1 MRRIQKLSTQ
11 LSNQIAAGEVVSR
24 PASVVK
30 ELVEN
35 SLDAGATHI
44 AVYIEKGGLELIRV
58 SDNGTGIY
66 PDDLPLALSAHATS
80 KVYELS
86 ELEALLTLGFRGE
99 ALASIAA
106 ISRLKV
112 VSRYQGSEHAWEINQ
127 EGRDEIPERKPAA
140 REQGTDIWV
149 RDLFFNTPARRKFL
163 RTDKTE
169 FAQIEEIFKRI
180 ALSYFEVGFQ
190 LYHNDK
196 LIFNLPAC
204 LDFSPTDTSR
214 PSTSS
219 SGLDAIEKRISE
231 LVHPDFLTQA
241 IKVEVQIPVSEL
253 ANGLSGSG
261 GLFLSGFVG
270 LPTFSRSNADFQYFY
285 VNQRVIKDK
294 LISHAIKQAYRDVLY
309 HDRHPVFV
317 LYLNCDPAWV
327 DVNVHPTKAEV
338 RFRENRLV
346 HDFIFSSLNQALA
359 AAKAGRVAEMA
370 ASSGL
375 SGTLSPSPQKVVEA
389 VNFDLSLPSGET
401 EISRPLAAEISER
414 ESSINPFLRLSAEKS
429 LFPSKAETELGGM
442 EVAFVSSPHATPFPS
457 SDLLCSSTSD
467 FGEEVKTSSSS
478 QMDHLK
484 PNQQQELLSLE
495 KTLHPLGYAI
505 AQLHGIYIL
514 SQTSKGLMIVDMHAA
529 HERIMYEQL
538 KRQFHEKLVTRT
550 ALLIPVTVELTRAE
564 MTVLEEHME
573 LLLDYG
579 FVAEPFSESKAV
591 IREIPDILKDS
602 DSGNLLQQILQD
614 ILRYGGSDIGKVLA
628 NQLLSTIA
636 CHGAVRANRKLSLLE
651 MNALLRDME
660 KVERSGQCNHGR
672 PTWTELSMS
681 ELDKLFMRGR

>member
-1 MRRIQKLSTQ
+1 M
-11 LSNQIAAGEVVSR
+11 
-24 PASVVK
+24 
-30 ELVEN
+30 
-35 SLDAGATHI
+35 
-44 AVYIEKGGLELIRV
+44 
-58 SDNGTGIY
+58 
-66 PDDLPLALSAHATS
+66 
-80 KVYELS
+80 
-86 ELEALLTLGFRGE
+86 
-99 ALASIAA
+99 
-106 ISRLKV
+106 
-112 VSRYQGSEHAWEINQ
+112 
-127 EGRDEIPERKPAA
+127 
-140 REQGTDIWV
+140 
-149 RDLFFNTPARRKFL
+149 
-163 RTDKTE
+163 
-169 FAQIEEIFKRI
+169 
-180 ALSYFEVGFQ
+180 GFQ

-204 LDFSPTDTSR
+204 LDFSPTDAPHS
-214 PSTSS
+214 STSP
-219 SGLDAIEKRISE
+219 SGLGAIEKRISE

-241 IKVEVQIPVSEL
+241 IKVEVQVPVSEL
-253 ANGLSGSG
+253 ANELSGSG
-261 GLFLSGFVG
+261 GLCLSGFVG
-270 LPTFSRSNADFQYFY
+270 LPTFSRSSADFQYFY

-359 AAKAGRVAEMA
+359 EAKAGRVAEMA

-375 SGTLSPSPQKVVEA
+375 SSTLSPSPQKVVEA

-414 ESSINPFLRLSAEKS
+414 ASSINPFLRLSAEKS
-429 LFPSKAETELGGM
+429 LFPSKGERELVGM

-457 SDLLCSSTSD
+457 SDSLCSSTSA
-467 FGEEVKTSSSS
+467 FGEEVKTSSFSE
-478 QMDHLK
+478 MDHLK

-514 SQTSKGLMIVDMHAA
+514 SQTPKGLMIVDMHAA

-538 KRQFHEKLVTRT
+538 KRQFHQKLVTRT
-550 ALLIPVTVELTRAE
+550 ALLIPVTVELTRVQMAA
-564 MTVLEEHME
+564 LEEHME

-602 DSGNLLQQILQD
+602 DSGNLLQEILQD
-614 ILRYGGSDIGKVLA
+614 ILRYGGSDIAKVLA